1 MSAEEAGKKQSE
13 KSRIEKIQIEKI
25 HPGKNRMEESQPD
38 KNRMEE
44 KQPGEHTISII
55 VPVYNAGAYIRETV
69 EMVRRQTWTDWELL
83 LVDDC
88 SGDNSREVIRSCC
101 QTDPRIRLIEK
112 KKNEGAAKARNT
124 GLEQAA
130 GRYIAFLDADDI
142 WKPEKLEAELD
153 FMKSRKAGFV
163 FTSYEFGD
171 EQGQGTGKVV
181 HVPDE
186 LDYRRAL
193 SRTVIFT
200 STVLF
205 DTEKLE
211 KHLLEMPD
219 VGSEDTATWWKILR
233 QGEKA
238 YGLDRVLAIYRRP
251 RVSLS
256 SNKLTAVRRIWNLYR
271 NVEGLSLP
279 ASIRYFCGWAIRAVW
294 RRM

>member
-1 MSAEEAGKKQSE
+1 MEKGQPGKNQVEE
-13 KSRIEKIQIEKI
+13 IQ
-25 HPGKNRMEESQPD
+25 HGKNRMEEG
-38 KNRMEE
+38 
-44 KQPGEHTISII
+44 QPGKNQVSII

-153 FMKSRKAGFV
+153 FMKSREAGFV
-163 FTSYEFGD
+163 FTAYEFGD

-238 YGLDRVLAIYRRP
+238 YGLDQVLAVYRRP

>member
-1 MSAEEAGKKQSE
+1 MREEAG
-13 KSRIEKIQIEKI
+13 R
-25 HPGKNRMEESQPD
+25 NLV
-38 KNRMEE
+38 
-44 KQPGEHTISII
+44 SII
-55 VPVYNAGAYIRETV
+55 VPVYNAGAYIHETV
-69 EMVRRQTWTDWELL
+69 EMVRRQTWTNWELL

-88 SGDNSREVIRSCC
+88 SGDNSCAVIRSWCEK
-101 QTDPRIRLIEK
+101 DRRIRLIEK
-112 KKNEGAAKARNT
+112 KKNEGAARARNT
-124 GLEQAA
+124 GLEQAS

-153 FMKSRKAGFV
+153 FMKSRDAAFV
-163 FTSYEFGD
+163 FTAYEFGD
-171 EQGQGTGKVV
+171 EQGRGTGKVV
-181 HVPDE
+181 HVPEE
-186 LDYRRAL
+186 LDYRKAL

-205 DTEKLE
+205 DMQKLE

-238 YGLDRVLAIYRRP
+238 CGLDRVLVVYRRP

-256 SNKLTAVRRIWNLYR
+256 SNKVTAVRRIWNLYR
-271 NVEGLSLP
+271 NVEGLSLLP
-279 ASIRYFCGWAIRAVW
+279 SIWYFCGWAIRAVW